1 MKNLYKTFAIAAIAA
16 LTFACETENVEP
28 QIPVEDEKADVVRRG
43 EDIRGDVVRRGEDI
57 RG

>member
-1 MKNLYKTFAIAAIAA
+1 MKKLIKTIVITVFAA

-28 QIPVEDEKADVVRRG
+28 QIPAEDEKADVVRRG